1 MYQNK
6 HNSTGSIM
14 IIVWG
19 TSTSSMMKDIKNDSQ
34 PDLLEHI
41 TGLQDFLATKYGS
54 KTTLSTAEII
64 DMAIDTSISNL
75 RRSMDFNKELRR
87 YVSAE
92 IRTKTKRKRIFS
104 NIYKSLLFT
113 GSVILTVLITRYL
126 G

>member
-1 MYQNK
+1 
-6 HNSTGSIM
+6 M